1 MPSWRSKHES
11 EKVGAATA
19 AGSAGTNQTGARRP
33 ASIGE
38 AGASLRCPACSASP
52 IWPKPAEPDGQNDQ
66 AYSLADAMHDAI
78 CCKNTAAW
86 LKSLTTSQSACAE
99 GRTKK
104 TPSIGV
110 VA

>member
-1 MPSWRSKHES
+1 MPGLLGIANLAQR
-11 EKVGAATA
+11 G
-19 AGSAGTNQTGARRP
+19 R
-33 ASIGE
+33 
-38 AGASLRCPACSASP
+38 
-52 IWPKPAEPDGQNDQ
+52 EPDGQNDQ